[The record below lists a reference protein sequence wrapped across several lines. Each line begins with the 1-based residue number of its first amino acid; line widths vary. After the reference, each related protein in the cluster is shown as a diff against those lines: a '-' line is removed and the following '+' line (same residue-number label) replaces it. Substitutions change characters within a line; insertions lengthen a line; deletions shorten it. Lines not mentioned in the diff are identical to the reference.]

1 MTPGDEW
8 RGLDAGTRRA
18 VQRNARHLQA
28 HPDPRVSAVAARY
41 ARAALD
47 GTRRWVRWLVI
58 VVAVLACGIG
68 AFSGVW
74 SPRVSTGVITALVVM
89 VIIVVPMLRVSLL
102 SKMEMANKLALA
114 PADGGAP
121 ASAEGTA
128 TTRRQEALAGQD
140 LVVKYNRGQVLR
152 LLGLLFGMGC
162 FFLAYGL
169 LMRTDTPERWFFWL
183 SGALLIALA
192 VTAAVRALLWGLLR
206 PILTLDAGGVHLP
219 RYGYTLPW
227 AELAEVRLI
236 PLPSPRRR
244 RRRRPVAIVAFVP
257 ADPDAALREI
267 RAKGGARQFEK
278 SSRLYGTPLTL
289 ADSLMDQ
296 TADQIAT
303 AASAFAP
310 TVPVS
315 RY

>member
-1 MTPGDEW
+1 M
-8 RGLDAGTRRA
+8 
-18 VQRNARHLQA
+18 
-28 HPDPRVSAVAARY
+28 
-41 ARAALD
+41 
-47 GTRRWVRWLVI
+47 RWLVI
-58 VVAVLACGIG
+58 VIAVLACGIG

-74 SPRVSTGVITALVVM
+74 SPRVSTGVVTALVAVA
-89 VIIVVPMLRVSLL
+89 IIVVPMLRVSLL
-102 SKMEMANKLALA
+102 SKMEMANKMALA
-114 PADGGAP
+114 PAEGGAP

-128 TTRRQEALAGQD
+128 TTRGQPALAGQD

-152 LLGLLFGMGC
+152 LLGLLFAMGC
-162 FFLAYGL
+162 FLLAYGL

-192 VTAAVRALLWGLLR
+192 VTAAVRALRWGLLR
-206 PILTLDAGGVHLP
+206 PLLTLDAGGVHMP
-219 RYGYTLPW
+219 RYDYTLPW
-227 AELAEVRLI
+227 AELTEVRLI
-236 PLPSPRRR
+236 PLPNPSR

-257 ADPDAALREI
+257 ADPDAAVREV

-278 SSRLYGTPLTL
+278 SWRLYGTPLTL

-296 TADQIAT
+296 TADQIAA

-310 TVPVS
+310 VPVS

>member
-1 MTPGDEW
+1 MITPRSEW
-8 RGLDAGTRRA
+8 RGLDSQTRHA
-18 VQRNARHLQA
+18 VARNARQLRA
-28 HPDPRVSAVAARY
+28 HPDPRVSAVAERY
-41 ARAALD
+41 ARHALD
-47 GTRRWVRWLVI
+47 QARRRVRWLVI

-74 SPRVSTGVITALVVM
+74 SPGVSTGFVTALVVM
-89 VIIVVPMLRVSLL
+89 AIIVVPMLRVSLL
-102 SKMEMANKLALA
+102 SKMEMANKMALA

-121 ASAEGTA
+121 ASAEVTA
-128 TTRRQEALAGQD
+128 TTRPPQALAGQD
-140 LVVKYNRGQVLR
+140 LVVKYNPGRVLR
-152 LLGLLFGMGC
+152 LLGLLFGVGC

-169 LMRTDTPERWFFWL
+169 LMRTDTPERWFVWL

-192 VTAAVRALLWGLLR
+192 VTATVRALRWGLLR
-206 PILTLDAGGVHLP
+206 PLLTLDAGGVHMP

-227 AELAEVRLI
+227 AELTEVRLI
-236 PLPSPRRR
+236 PLPNPSH

-257 ADPDAALREI
+257 ADPDAALREV
-267 RAKGGARQFEK
+267 RAQGGARQFEK
-278 SSRLYGTPLTL
+278 SWRLYGTPLTL

-296 TADQIAT
+296 TADQIAA
-303 AASAFAP
+303 AASAFA